1 MQSRFQLLLPRR
13 VDALADD
20 GDARLA
26 LGQRH
31 HLLRRGHRERGAI
44 EGIGDG
50 GRGEILRLASLA
62 QDDTGGGRLDCG
74 KGAGV
79 EKGAEGGDVGWG
91 GATAAADNG
100 SAGVQDR
107 FHGPGKLVG
116 SHIEDRFAV
125 LDARQSGVALGHDE
139 GAVVRRKLFHERR
152 QLHGPQRAV
161 EPHGRGAQS
170 RQRRGGDGRR
180 RAEEG
185 PAVLAEGHG
194 GEHRQRRA
202 FHRSEHGSLGFQQV
216 GHGFHDDEIA
226 ARRLG
231 GAGLFGED
239 IEGLVEGEGAQ
250 RLEQGAGR
258 SDVAG
263 HERRS
268 GRPRVGRSR
277 RVHLGHRGIGA
288 RELQAVG
295 AEGVGGDAVGAG
307 FHVLALDGHDGL
319 RMREVQQVRHL
330 VDGMEASGLN
340 KRAHAAVEQQV
351 GAPGQSLG
359 QAVVGHG
366 ELTRGCHSR
375 SFLGHA
381 GRMNRQQDKWSSA
394 LLPGRNLARG
404 TGR

>member
-1 MQSRFQLLLPRR
+1 M
-13 VDALADD
+13 
-20 GDARLA
+20 
-26 LGQRH
+26 
-31 HLLRRGHRERGAI
+31 
-44 EGIGDG
+44 
-50 GRGEILRLASLA
+50 
-62 QDDTGGGRLDCG
+62 
-74 KGAGV
+74 AGV
-79 EKGAEGGDVGWG
+79 V
-91 GATAAADNG
+91 
-100 SAGVQDR
+100 
-107 FHGPGKLVG
+107 P
-116 SHIEDRFAV
+116 
-125 LDARQSGVALGHDE
+125 
-139 GAVVRRKLFHERR
+139 RKC
-152 QLHGPQRAV
+152 
-161 EPHGRGAQS
+161 
-170 RQRRGGDGRR
+170 
-180 RAEEG
+180 

-268 GRPRVGRSR
+268 GRPRVVRSR